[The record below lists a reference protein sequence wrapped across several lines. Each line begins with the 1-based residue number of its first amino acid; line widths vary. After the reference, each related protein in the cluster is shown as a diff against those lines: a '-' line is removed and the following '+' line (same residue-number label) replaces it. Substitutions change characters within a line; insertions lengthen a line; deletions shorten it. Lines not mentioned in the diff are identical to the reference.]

1 MQVKAASSH
10 APRLVARAP
19 MRSRPLAHARSLG
32 AAAVQERYARY
43 ARLGSRHMCAA
54 AATDVKEET
63 FTYQAE
69 VCAAEMLAARSPQ
82 PAWCSGVAL
91 TPPLAL
97 EAAAPGLH
105 TGVLLQQARNTAAL

>member
-1 MQVKAASSH
+1 MLAIAYTERASCMQVKAASSH

-19 MRSRPLAHARSLG
+19 VRSRPLAHARSVG

-43 ARLGSRHMCAA
+43 GRLGSRHMCAA

-69 VCAAEMLAARSPQ
+69 VRAAATQAARSPQ
-82 PAWCSGVAL
+82 PAWCGEVVVTPAL
-91 TPPLAL
+91 AP
-97 EAAAPGLH
+97 AAAACG
-105 TGVLLQQARNTAAL
+105 QFA